1 MTEEEAIPAPDDD
14 AIRAL
19 LQRLARRH
27 SSGGVTIERAAILA
41 EGADS
46 AAVLAWITAHD
57 GRPEAAPVSSAKSG
71 GGLHGHRLSDQ
82 GHRLPA
88 RYVLPPG
95 VLN

>member
-1 MTEEEAIPAPDDD
+1 MTEDEAIPAPDDD
-14 AIRAL
+14 AIRTL
-19 LQRLARRH
+19 LGRLARSH

-46 AAVLAWITAHD
+46 AAVLAWITAHE
-57 GRPEAAPVSSAKSG
+57 GRPEAAPAGPAKG

>member
-14 AIRAL
+14 SIRVL
-19 LQRLARRH
+19 LQRLARRN

-46 AAVLAWITAHD
+46 AAVVAWITAHE
-57 GRPEAAPVSSAKSG
+57 GQPEALPVSSPTG
-71 GGLHGHRLSDQ
+71 GGLHGQRLTDQ

-95 VLN
+95 VLS